1 MPPPPGDEPIEFRQP
16 VGEPTSVAIDGRGR
30 VVVQTR
36 EPARLEILT
45 HKGGTISL
53 STVSRADT
61 GHQVFHLTTQ
71 SGLACASCHPEGG
84 DDGRSWRFAKIGIRR
99 TQNLRGGVLATAP
112 FHWDGDMRDMR
123 HLMTEV
129 FMGRMTGPQLDTQQ
143 TDMLA
148 RWIDH
153 LPAMPAL
160 PVASADAVDR
170 GKALFNDG
178 AVGCATCHS
187 GTKLTNNQ
195 NMVVGTGRHPAGAVA
210 ARGGLARALHA
221 RWLRCFAARPLRGQV
236 RRRSPR
242 QHRPPGSRP
251 AVGPGGVPGYAV
263 TRAFGGFTARAR
275 TSRSPGSGSPRAGRR
290 WRCCRPSTSC
300 TSPHRR

>member
-1 MPPPPGDEPIEFRQP
+1 M
-16 VGEPTSVAIDGRGR
+16 GEPTSVAIDGRGR

-45 HKGGTISL
+45 HKGGAISL

-61 GHQVFHLTTQ
+61 GHQVFHLATQ

-129 FMGRMTGPQLDTQQ
+129 FMGRMTGPQLDIPQ

-195 NMVVGTGRHPAGAVA
+195 NMVVGTGVSLQVPS
-210 ARGGLARALHA
+210 
-221 RWLRCFAARPLRGQV
+221 LRG
-236 RRRSPR
+236 
-242 QHRPPGSRP
+242 
-251 AVGPGGVPGYAV
+251 VGWRAPYMHDGCAASLLDRFEGKCGGDRHGNTAHLD
-263 TRAFGGFTARAR
+263 RAQLSDLAAYLDTL
-275 TSRSPGSGSPRAGRR
+275 
-290 WRCCRPSTSC
+290 
-300 TSPHRR
+300 